1 MRASFAFDGTVCL
14 LESDFGILAWNFFNH
29 RATRASISSFGT
41 RLNLN
46 HRQPTV
52 VLPLPMVLLLLLLLL
67 LLVLLLVL
75 LLLLLLLLVVLQPC
89 LAVFGGRSDRQMR
102 VRAQPVT
109 NLQHV
114 AYQLIAV
121 TICGH
126 HFINY
131 GDNLSAVIA
140 PWLIGRQVSL
150 G

>member
-52 VLPLPMVLLLLLLLL
+52 VLPLPMVLLLLLLL
-67 LLVLLLVL
+67 VLLLVL
-75 LLLLLLLLVVLQPC
+75 LLLLFLLLVVLQPC

>member
-1 MRASFAFDGTVCL
+1 
-14 LESDFGILAWNFFNH
+14 
-29 RATRASISSFGT
+29 
-41 RLNLN
+41 
-46 HRQPTV
+46 
-52 VLPLPMVLLLLLLLL
+52 MVLLLLL

-75 LLLLLLLLVVLQPC
+75 LLLLFLLLVVLQPC

-150 G
+150 DTCQKMTSCFSLLAQIAQSSQVVSEFVRDAPKNPPNWPKGATRCSYYDYD